1 MHSPSKNRK
10 FAFGLV
16 HAFYAA
22 MGGFSLDIPTNS
34 EAGISLTSSSTRRV
48 VLNPQGFLYIMKNFP
63 DIIPDISEESITD
76 RAESSPLGKAL
87 LIVQV
92 GWFCANS
99 LSRVIQHLPLSLLE
113 VSTAAH
119 GFCTLLTYFIWWS
132 KPQNIAEATPMRGRR
147 AKEVHALLTCS
158 EEEYSK
164 ALCMVRRVAAGDFS
178 MPRNKYEQERIGLAA
193 NALRHLPPTPEASRP
208 NNPFFSSFLFSS
220 PGSLRCYLL
229 EPNMYEAIPMVIA
242 PLLYGVPHFLGW
254 NQLFPTPLERQ
265 IWRISTCVV
274 TGSGFFFISILLTL
288 YVFVNTSLS
297 NVVGFILTSIVYTV
311 ASGFLLGESLRQL
324 FFLDPAAY
332 QLAPWSNY
340 WPHIS

>member
-1 MHSPSKNRK
+1 
-10 FAFGLV
+10 
-16 HAFYAA
+16 
-22 MGGFSLDIPTNS
+22 MGGFAFEIQTSS
-34 EAGISLTSSSTRRV
+34 EAGIGPTSSSTHRD
-48 VLNPQGFLYIMKNFP
+48 VLNLQGFLYIMKNFP

-76 RAESSPLGKAL
+76 RVEYSPLSKAL

-92 GWFCANS
+92 GWFCAS
-99 LSRVIQHLPLSLLE
+99 SISRFIQHLPLSLLE
-113 VSTAAH
+113 VSTASH
-119 GFCTLLTYFIWWS
+119 GFCTLLTYFVWWS
-132 KPQNIAEATPMRGRR
+132 KPQNIAEATPITGRR

-164 ALCMVRRVAAGDFS
+164 ALCVMRRTVAGDFS
-178 MPRNKYEQERIGLAA
+178 MPRNNHKQGRISLAA
-193 NALRHLPPTPEASRP
+193 NALRHLLPTPEAP
-208 NNPFFSSFLFSS
+208 PPKAPFLSAFLSWS

-229 EPNMYEAIPMVIA
+229 EPNMYEVIPMVIA
-242 PLLYGVPHFLGW
+242 PLIYGLPHFIGW

-288 YVFVNTSLS
+288 DIFVNTGLS
-297 NVVGFILTSIVYTV
+297 NVIGFILTSIVYMV

-324 FFLDPAAY
+324 LFLDPAAY

-340 WPHIS
+340 WPHF

>member
-1 MHSPSKNRK
+1 MHSPSGNRK
-10 FAFGLV
+10 FSFGLV

-22 MGGFSLDIPTNS
+22 MGGFAFDVPTS
-34 EAGISLTSSSTRRV
+34 DEAVIGPASPSTCRD
-48 VLNPQGFLYIMKNFP
+48 VLNPQGFHYAMENFP

-76 RAESSPLGKAL
+76 RAESSPLSKAL

-99 LSRVIQHLPLSLLE
+99 LSRLVQHLPLSLLE

-132 KPQNIAEATPMRGRR
+132 KPQNIAEATPMRGQR

-164 ALCMVRRVAAGDFS
+164 ALCMMRRMAAGDS
-178 MPRNKYEQERIGLAA
+178 SRPRNNEKGRIGLAA
-193 NALRHLPPTPEASRP
+193 NALRHLPTPAAPRP
-208 NNPFFSSFLFSS
+208 RAPFFSSFLSLS

-242 PLLYGVPHFLGW
+242 PLLYGLPHLLGW
-254 NQLFPTPLERQ
+254 SELFPTPLERQ

-288 YVFVNTSLS
+288 DIFVNLGLS
-297 NVVGFILTSIVYTV
+297 NEIGFILTSIVYMV

-324 FFLDPAAY
+324 FFLDPAVY

-340 WPHIS
+340 